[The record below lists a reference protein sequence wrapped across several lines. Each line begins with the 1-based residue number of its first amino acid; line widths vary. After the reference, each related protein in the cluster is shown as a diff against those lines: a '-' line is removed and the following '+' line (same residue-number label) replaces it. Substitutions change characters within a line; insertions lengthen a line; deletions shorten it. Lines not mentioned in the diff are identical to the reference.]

1 MEEILSV
8 GQVAREVDRD
18 PSTVRQWCRDGTIQA
33 QHTAAGYIVTRSE
46 VDRLKRNPPLR
57 GVAAVIAK
65 AEREGRAPKREPWQM
80 LPPRERDAQRK
91 ALARARRAHR

>member
-8 GQVAREVDRD
+8 GQVAREVGRD

-33 QHTAAGYIVTRSE
+33 QHTAAGYIITRSE
-46 VDRLKRNPPLR
+46 VDRLKRHPPLR

-65 AEREGRAPKREPWQM
+65 ARLQG
-80 LPPRERDAQRK
+80 RK
-91 ALARARRAHR
+91 AKRRLR